1 MRKSRRVGVFL
12 AMLGLCYGAGTSY
25 AASAESVRAMDYES
39 LSPAALALMHLS
51 PVAYAGVGAM
61 PVAPRMWRFQTQT
74 FSSQAQ
80 GGVNSPQFIDQ
91 SMLLVKTGLSP
102 ILPGTTAAP
111 MALAPDA
118 SVTPLAAASE
128 PPQTSRLA
136 LALQMLA
143 SQAYYWATHPLS
155 ALESS
160 GDAAVG
166 AHGAAELAADMGREG
181 QADDSV
187 SHWFSARSLVGDA
200 VKFIGAPYRW
210 GGMSPA
216 VGFDCSGFVK
226 YVLAKFDIHVPR
238 TSYAQAASLRRVS
251 RIDLKPGDLVFFNTM
266 RRPFSHVGIY
276 IGHQRFVSAQTPQ
289 NGVQVASL
297 DNPYWAAHY
306 DGARRLPRTGSDP
319 GDGSNSS

>member
-1 MRKSRRVGVFL
+1 MRKSRRAGVFL
-12 AMLGLCYGAGTSY
+12 AMLGLCCGAGTSY

-61 PVAPRMWRFQTQT
+61 PVAPRMMWRFQTQT
-74 FSSQAQ
+74 FPSQAQ

-111 MALAPDA
+111 MALAPGA
-118 SVTPLAAASE
+118 VTPLAAASE

-143 SQAYYWATHPLS
+143 SQAYYWAAHPLS

-166 AHGAAELAADMGREG
+166 AHGAADLAADMAREG
-181 QADDSV
+181 QADDGV
-187 SHWFSARSLVGDA
+187 SHWFAARSLVGDA
-200 VKFIGAPYRW
+200 MKFIGAPYRW

-276 IGHQRFVSAQTPQ
+276 IGHQHFVSAQTPRS
-289 NGVQVASL
+289 GVQVASL
-297 DNPYWAAHY
+297 DDPYWAAHY
-306 DGARRLPRTGSDP
+306 DGARRLPRTGSDL

>member
-1 MRKSRRVGVFL
+1 MRKSRRLGIFV
-12 AMLGLCYGAGTSY
+12 AMLGLCCGAGTGH
-25 AASAESVRAMDYES
+25 AASVGAVHAVDYGS

-51 PVAYAGVGAM
+51 PLAYAGVGAM
-61 PVAPRMWRFQTQT
+61 PAAPRMWRFQAES

-80 GGVNSPQFIDQ
+80 EEGVTSPRFIDQ
-91 SMLLVKTGLSP
+91 SLLLVKTGLSP
-102 ILPGTTAAP
+102 ILPGTPAAP
-111 MALAPDA
+111 MA
-118 SVTPLAAASE
+118 VTPEAAPLAAASE
-128 PPQTSRLA
+128 APPTSRLA

-143 SQAYYWATHPLS
+143 SQAYHWAAHPLS
-155 ALESS
+155 ALESG

-166 AHGAAELAADMGREG
+166 ANGAAELAADMAQEG
-181 QADDSV
+181 QADDSGA
-187 SHWFSARSLVGDA
+187 HWFAPRSLVVDA
-200 VKFIGAPYRW
+200 LKFIGAPYRW

-289 NGVQVASL
+289 SGVQVASL
-297 DNPYWAAHY
+297 DDPYWAARY
-306 DGARRLPRTGSDP
+306 DGARRLPHAP
-319 GDGSNSS
+319 ALGDGSGT